1 MNAPLHPKVIHAG
14 QQRNELSE
22 RLAREVQGEILFS
35 RGDRGRYATDASI
48 YQADPIGVLVPK
60 TFDDVRTAA
69 SICAELRAPFVARGG
84 GTSQCGQT
92 VGPAL
97 VLDNSKY
104 LNRVIDFDLEAMT
117 VTVEPGIVLDHL
129 NAWLK
134 PHGVWFP
141 VEIGRAHV

>member
-92 VGPAL
+92 VRTAL
-97 VLDNSKY
+97 VVDTSKY
-104 LNRVIDFDLEAMT
+104 LHRVSDFDLAAMQLT
-117 VTVEPGIVLDHL
+117 VHPGTARDPLQ
-129 NAWLK
+129 
-134 PHGVWFP
+134 
-141 VEIGRAHV
+141 